1 MTLTEQYPVEV
12 VCSVMN
18 YPRSTYYHQK
28 AQMSSKKEDSE
39 QALRQALLRLAAE
52 WPTYGYQRLTAQLK
66 REGWD
71 VNSKRV
77 RRLMHELNVM
87 AKPVVRKR
95 HTTQSKHPFP
105 RYPNLVRD
113 IVVTYPEQV
122 WVADITY
129 IRLGSGFVYLAI
141 LMDVFTRSIRGWHL
155 SRNLDQQLTLTALT
169 QAREHGSPAIHHS
182 DQGVQYATSSYIA
195 QLEQMGT
202 QISMAE
208 VGEPT
213 QNGYAERLIRTIKE
227 EEVDISEYQSFA
239 DVVEHIGQFLG
250 QVYMHKRIHS
260 SLGYLTPSEFEQQWQ
275 KQRERTEM
283 PPSSS

>member
-1 MTLTEQYPVEV
+1 
-12 VCSVMN
+12 MN

-28 AQMSSKKEDSE
+28 AHLLLDNEDPE
-39 QALRQALLRLAAE
+39 QELRQALLRLAAE
-52 WPTYGYQRLTAQLK
+52 WPTYGYRRLTFQLK
-66 REGWD
+66 REGWM

-77 RRLMHELNVM
+77 RRLMHELSIM

-95 HTTQSKHPFP
+95 RTTQSQHAFP
-105 RYPNLVRD
+105 RHPNLVKD
-113 IVVTYPEQV
+113 LVVTSPQHV

-129 IRLGSGFVYLAI
+129 IRLGSGFVYLAV

-155 SRNLDQQLTLTALT
+155 SRNLDQQLTLAALQ
-169 QAREHGSPAIHHS
+169 QARKYGSPTIHHS
-182 DQGVQYATSSYIA
+182 DQGVQYAASGYIA

-213 QNGYAERLIRTIKE
+213 QNGYAERLMRTIKE
-227 EEVDISEYQSFA
+227 EEVDLSEYYSFA
-239 DVVEHIGQFLG
+239 DAVEHIGQFLG

-260 SLGYLTPSEFEQQWQ
+260 SLGYLTPVEFEQQWQ
-275 KQRERTEM
+275 EQQEQLKM
-283 PPSSS
+283 PPPSS